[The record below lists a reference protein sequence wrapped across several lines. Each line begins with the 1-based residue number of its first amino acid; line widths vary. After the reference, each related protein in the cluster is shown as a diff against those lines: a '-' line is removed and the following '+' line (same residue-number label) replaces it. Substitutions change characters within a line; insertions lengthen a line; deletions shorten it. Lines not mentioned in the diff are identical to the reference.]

1 MDGQLVWCVALL
13 LYVYDSVSLR
23 DREAV
28 LRYSIG
34 GVTALLMTPSLTIAG
49 RRIYVP
55 NPLRP
60 DHCDL
65 LLTSPSSAELSPL
78 DRYFIDRASWMYF
91 MHQIVAVAASVTLFG
106 LTPLLATRMN
116 LLYACLITVGTT
128 YWLCSFHW
136 IEMWKN
142 RRMLG
147 IDGKALRSDILHI
160 LLCPPNAL
168 NCARRIAALR
178 HPRYGVLPSL
188 RAFSRYDAEK
198 YEEQFQPLRVA
209 V

>member
-1 MDGQLVWCVALL
+1 VDGQVVWFVALL
-13 LYVYDSVSLR
+13 LYVYDSVSLQ
-23 DREAV
+23 DRHAI

-34 GVTALLMTPSLTIAG
+34 GVTAMLMMPSLTIG
-49 RRIYVP
+49 ERRVFVP

-65 LLTSPSSAELSPL
+65 PLTSRSLAELSPL
-78 DRYFIDRASWMYF
+78 DQYFIKRGSRIYLI
-91 MHQIVAVAASVTLFG
+91 HQVVAVAVLVILFG

-116 LLYACLITVGTT
+116 LLYAGLIAVGMT

-142 RRMLG
+142 RRLLG
-147 IDGKALRSDILHI
+147 IDGKMLRSDMLHI
-160 LLCPPNAL
+160 LLCPPNAA

-178 HPRYGVLPSL
+178 QPRYGILPSL
-188 RAFSRYDAEK
+188 RAFSRFDAEK
-198 YEEQFQPLRVA
+198 YEEQFQNLRA
-209 V
+209 SA